1 MIHKMNLFK
10 PIVNIN
16 RLHPLFKKISS
27 ESTYKPTIKVIN
39 NWSKGL
45 LGRKKEEIKFIKEFQ
60 TTFNSSFWEIYLN
73 KAFIDLEFVLDYT
86 KDSPDFHLKHI
97 SGRLVNVEA
106 VTSNNRLNQSEEYYS
121 DKSIKEYAE
130 IGGKDF
136 LNQSTIK
143 LAGKIKDKLD
153 LFLGKDGKKH
163 PYSSLEHVMG
173 NPFVLAI
180 APFDN
185 HLSLMQNN
193 IAINRVLY
201 GVEPPD
207 ENNLVSKI
215 SNILNHNNNKIDL
228 GLFTN
233 SSHKEIS
240 AILFS
245 TTGTFGKAV
254 FESGVSNIIRATR
267 YRQIDIDEFKTKE
280 GMNKLGTEHTQV
292 SEGHDIFSLRI
303 LAGDQVYGSDT
314 FLYNS
319 SEHVESHLDGLHV
332 YYNPYAEIPLD
343 KDLFSAYEITQNEYD
358 IKTQEM
364 ICTHND
370 GSLVSRQTFTKRD

>member
-1 MIHKMNLFK
+1 MNLFK